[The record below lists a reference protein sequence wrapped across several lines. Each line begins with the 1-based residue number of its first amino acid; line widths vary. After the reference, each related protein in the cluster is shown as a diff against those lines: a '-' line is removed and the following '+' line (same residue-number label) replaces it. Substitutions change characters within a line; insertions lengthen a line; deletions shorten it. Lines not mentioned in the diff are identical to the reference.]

1 MRAKDYLEKIQKLD
15 AKINTDIEA
24 LMQYE
29 ALATKRTAVIGGE
42 RVQTSA
48 SKGPVEN
55 NVVSMVDLREKI
67 NAEMDALIE
76 YKEEARK
83 LIQSA
88 CDKDCI
94 TLLFKRY
101 IGVLNRETEEVEY
114 LTWERIAVDM
124 NFSYQWVSDGLH
136 KRALS
141 QLQKKLDEMEKR
153 IKESCLK

>member
-1 MRAKDYLEKIQKLD
+1 MRAKEYLEKIKNLD
-15 AKINTDIEA
+15 AKIHTDIEA

-48 SKGPVEN
+48 SKGTVEKYA
-55 NVVSMVDLREKI
+55 VEMVDLREKI
-67 NAEMDALIE
+67 NTEIDTLIE

-83 LIQSA
+83 LIHSA
-88 CDKDCI
+88 CDRDCI

-101 IGVLNRETEEVEY
+101 IGVLNQETDEVEY
-114 LTWERIAVDM
+114 LTWERIAVEM
-124 NFSYQWVSDGLH
+124 GFTYQWVSDGLH

-141 QLQKKLDEMEKR
+141 QLQKKMDEREK
-153 IKESCLK
+153 ELCLK